1 MAAALEEFLWIVV
14 LAFVFGF
21 VMAFGIGAN
30 DVANAFGSSVSAGS
44 LSLGAAMVI
53 APIMEFLGAI
63 SIGAEVT
70 KTVRSGIFDMDE
82 YEDEPSVLMF
92 GELCALVTASMWL
105 LLATACQLP
114 VSTTHTIVAA
124 LIGFSIAAKGFDS
137 IVWWQETG
145 LIFIA
150 WVASP
155 IMAGTISF
163 IFFGTLK
170 YTILSAA
177 NPFERAVYAFPV
189 VVFIGIGA
197 NMWFILN
204 KINNVEIDNY
214 IKGVATPIAIG
225 TAGLFALL
233 TFFLLV
239 PYLKKKVQEQHEN
252 EEELVVE
259 AKEKSNADVSDEEE
273 VTGIQVVPDVVTEGK
288 KLNEANSTSF
298 NTSASSDVN
307 ESLSLSERFAKNTYK
322 RDLRRESLS
331 ESVRAHQIWET
342 QALYDKRTENL
353 FQYLQVFTA
362 CLASFAH
369 GGNDV
374 ANAIGPLS
382 GILAIYR
389 EGSAEPKSPVYTWVL
404 AYGGAGLALGF
415 IFFGYNIIKA
425 VGFKLTSITPSKGFC
440 IELAASLAVSVA
452 SYCKIPVSTTQCLVG
467 ATCGAGIAA
476 GGVSQVDWMF
486 FFRTLFGW
494 AFTFFAAAIFNAGF
508 FSFCYYSPGYY
519 GTN

>member
-1 MAAALEEFLWIVV
+1 MVAALEEFLWIVV

-44 LSLGAAMVI
+44 LSLGAAMII

-63 SIGAEVT
+63 SIGAQVT
-70 KTVRSGIFDMDE
+70 KTVRNEIFDLDA

-105 LLATACQLP
+105 LLATAYQLP
-114 VSTTHTIVAA
+114 VSTTHTIIAA

-137 IVWWQETG
+137 IVWWEETG
-145 LIFIA
+145 KIFIA
-150 WVASP
+150 WVAAP
-155 IMAGTISF
+155 CMAGTISF

-170 YTILSAA
+170 YTILVAS

-204 KINNVEIDNY
+204 KINNVELDNY
-214 IKGVATPIAIG
+214 IKGVATPIAVG
-225 TAGLFALL
+225 TAGLFALITL
-233 TFFLLV
+233 FILV
-239 PYLKKKVQEQHEN
+239 PYLKKKVQEQHDN
-252 EEELVVE
+252 EEEEAAVVE
-259 AKEKSNADVSDEEE
+259 AKDKTNADGSDEEE
-273 VTGIQVVPDVVTEGK
+273 VAAEKPASTDVTEAK
-288 KLNEANSTSF
+288 TLNDGISTSF
-298 NTSASSDVN
+298 DTTTSDEN
-307 ESLSLSERFAKNTYK
+307 MSLSEWFAKNTYK

-331 ESVRAHQIWET
+331 ESARAHQIWET

-389 EGSAEPKSPVYTWVL
+389 DGSAEPKSPVYTWVL

-467 ATCGAGIAA
+467 ATCGAGLAA

-494 AFTFFAAAIFNAGF
+494 AFTFFAAAFFNAGF